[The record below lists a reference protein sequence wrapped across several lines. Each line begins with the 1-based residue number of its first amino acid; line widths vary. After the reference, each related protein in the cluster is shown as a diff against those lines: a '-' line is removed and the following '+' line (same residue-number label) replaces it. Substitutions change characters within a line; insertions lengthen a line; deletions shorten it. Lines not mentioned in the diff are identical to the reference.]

1 MTLTLNVSDEL
12 ETKLEAEA
20 KRNGVS
26 KDEFV
31 RIVLEEK
38 LNLPP
43 STRKKPPFESKIIAT
58 DLPEKDYSREYAW
71 LEQNRD
77 EYDGQRVALDGDK
90 LIIADFD
97 GKEFTKKARE
107 SGIKGL
113 FLVSVE
119 GSNRPRFIS
128 GGLWRE

>member
-1 MTLTLNVSDEL
+1 MTLTVNVSDEL

-38 LNLPP
+38 LNLP
-43 STRKKPPFESKIIAT
+43 TTARRKPPFEAKIIAT
-58 DLPEKDYSREYAW
+58 NLPVKDRSRENAW
-71 LEQNRD
+71 IEQNRD
-77 EYDGQRVALDGDK
+77 KYNGKYVALDGETLVAVSDNY
-90 LIIADFD
+90 
-97 GKEFTKKARE
+97 KETATKARE
-107 SGIKGL
+107 LNAGDALII
-113 FLVSVE
+113 FVE

-128 GGLWRE
+128 GGVW

>member
-1 MTLTLNVSDEL
+1 MTLTVNVSDEL

-38 LNLPP
+38 LNLPTA
-43 STRKKPPFESKIIAT
+43 TRRKPPFEAKIIAT
-58 DLPEKDYSREYAW
+58 NLPVRDFSREYDW
-71 LEQNRD
+71 LEKNRD
-77 EYDGQRVALDGDK
+77 EYDGKYVALDGDK
-90 LIIADFD
+90 LLAVGSDAKEV
-97 GKEFTKKARE
+97 GKKVRE
-107 SGIKGL
+107 LGLNGI
-113 FLVSVE
+113 FVTFVE
-119 GSNRPRFIS
+119 GSNSPRFIS